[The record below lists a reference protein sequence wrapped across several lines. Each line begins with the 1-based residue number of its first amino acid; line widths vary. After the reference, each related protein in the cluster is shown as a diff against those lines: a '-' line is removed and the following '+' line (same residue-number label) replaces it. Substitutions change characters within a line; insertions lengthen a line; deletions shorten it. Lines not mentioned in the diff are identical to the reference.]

1 MDSTTYFAMALSNSR
16 KVLTKSAMAVVIL
29 QLNCAQSID

>member
-16 KVLTKSAMAVVIL
+16 KVLMESAIVVVIL
-29 QLNCAQSID
+29 QLNCAQSTD